1 MKHKDKTMGKKIIK
15 TAQFITAAAFAVVI
29 ITFIPKAC
37 TRPDSAAKLLTQQG
51 YTEIKITGW
60 RPMMAGKDESVST
73 GFEATS
79 PNGQRVS
86 GAITSGLLFK
96 GSTIRFD

>member
-1 MKHKDKTMGKKIIK
+1 MGKKIIK
-15 TAQFITAAAFAVVI
+15 TAQFIKVAAFAVVI

-37 TRPDSAAKLLTQQG
+37 TRPDNATELLNQQG
-51 YTEIKITGW
+51 YTDIKITGW
-60 RPMMAGKDESVST
+60 RPMMAGKDDSVST

-79 PNGQRVS
+79 HSGQRVS
-86 GAITSGLLFK
+86 GAVTSGLLFK